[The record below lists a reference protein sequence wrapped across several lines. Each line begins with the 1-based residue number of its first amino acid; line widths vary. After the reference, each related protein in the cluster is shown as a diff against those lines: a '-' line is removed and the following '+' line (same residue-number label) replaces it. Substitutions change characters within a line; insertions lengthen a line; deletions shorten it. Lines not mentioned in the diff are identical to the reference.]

1 MILSCD
7 SKGKRVVIKTAL
19 ATVVR
24 PTGHSLVFLGHLQ
37 APSFFTCDTSLN
49 FDSGERRCVPNHKRP
64 RTRRRKT
71 SITRSQGPCTLSFP
85 CLHHTYFF
93 FVYKHW
99 CVALVSYF
107 LCGWS
112 LFVCNVY
119 FSFLFVVFAWWHA
132 SPGDFF
138 VSLRFIW

>member
-1 MILSCD
+1 MCRFSHILERIFIFRREIQDRVLDELYNVLESLQFFLLNAMILSCD

-19 ATVVR
+19 ATVAQ

-93 FVYKHW
+93 LYTSIDV
-99 CVALVSYF
+99 
-107 LCGWS
+107 
-112 LFVCNVY
+112 
-119 FSFLFVVFAWWHA
+119 
-132 SPGDFF
+132 
-138 VSLRFIW
+138 